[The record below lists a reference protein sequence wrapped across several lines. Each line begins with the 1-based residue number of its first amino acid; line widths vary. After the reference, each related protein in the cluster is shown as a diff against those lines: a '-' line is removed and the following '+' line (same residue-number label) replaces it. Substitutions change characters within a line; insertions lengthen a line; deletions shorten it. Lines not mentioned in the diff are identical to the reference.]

1 MIFRP
6 PVEVEYKGEVYKVND
21 HCLNIIET
29 IELLKNEEDDVER
42 AIILITRIF
51 GVDAPIEEPLMQEA
65 LEVLNN
71 GRKPSN
77 DATQTNSKPDMDFVH
92 DFSTIRMDVMRD
104 YGVDILNDQVKWCDL
119 QEMVANLGENS
130 TLNRIRQARNMDLSK
145 IKDRELRKAWREFKE
160 QVALPKETTKK
171 ETVDFKQQDEYYD
184 NLMKKLMKGG

>member
-1 MIFRP
+1 
-6 PVEVEYKGEVYKVND
+6 
-21 HCLNIIET
+21 
-29 IELLKNEEDDVER
+29 
-42 AIILITRIF
+42 
-51 GVDAPIEEPLMQEA
+51 
-65 LEVLNN
+65 
-71 GRKPSN
+71 
-77 DATQTNSKPDMDFVH
+77 MDFVH
-92 DFSTIRMDVMRD
+92 DFSTIRMDVIRD

-171 ETVDFKQQDEYYD
+171 ETVDVKKQDEYYD